1 MESIIKSIVVTGA
14 SSGIGLSICKLF
26 LKRGYVVF
34 GTVRKK
40 NQSSNLKKLL
50 GDNFFPLVLDV
61 RDKKAISESV
71 LTVKKHLGHNSLTAL
86 INNAGIAI
94 LGPIEFLDPA
104 VFQRQIET
112 NLIGT
117 LNCTQ
122 AFLPLLKAKKNTTR
136 PTNGR
141 IINISSALGGK
152 IGYPFYGAYCSSKHA
167 IEGFS
172 EALRRELTIHKVF
185 VSIIAPGAIQTPIWD
200 KAENDILINKY
211 EGTVY
216 ESAYKKMVSDMKK
229 LGANGL
235 QPETVAK
242 KVIQA
247 VETQKPKLR
256 YTFINELSLNL
267 LYFAPRRL
275 LDRLITKY
283 LGLTGKKI
291 EKYFD

>member
-71 LTVKKHLGHNSLTAL
+71 LIVKKHLGHNSLTAL

-167 IEGFS
+167 IEGF
-172 EALRRELTIHKVF
+172 
-185 VSIIAPGAIQTPIWD
+185 
-200 KAENDILINKY
+200 
-211 EGTVY
+211 
-216 ESAYKKMVSDMKK
+216 
-229 LGANGL
+229 
-235 QPETVAK
+235 
-242 KVIQA
+242 
-247 VETQKPKLR
+247 
-256 YTFINELSLNL
+256 
-267 LYFAPRRL
+267 
-275 LDRLITKY
+275 
-283 LGLTGKKI
+283 
-291 EKYFD
+291 